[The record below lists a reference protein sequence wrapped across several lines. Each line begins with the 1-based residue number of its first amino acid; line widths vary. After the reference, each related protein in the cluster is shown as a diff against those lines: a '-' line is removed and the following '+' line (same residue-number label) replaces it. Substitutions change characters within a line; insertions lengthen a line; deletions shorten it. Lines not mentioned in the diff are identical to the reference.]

1 MTDTDTQARMT
12 GRRTRPRRIAP
23 GIALIEALVGILIFA
38 MGVLGIVGL
47 QAAMTKAQTSGK
59 FRGDA
64 SYLANGLIGA
74 MWADDVTNNLS
85 KYATAGCATYSP
97 CSDWSA
103 KVAGALPGGS
113 ADIAV
118 DAARNVTVTIQWTV
132 PNEGTHSY
140 TTSASLQ
147 P

>member
-1 MTDTDTQARMT
+1 MTALNIK
-12 GRRTRPRRIAP
+12 GRRAPARRASS
-23 GIALIEALVGILIFA
+23 GIVLIEALVGILIFA

-47 QAAMTKAQTSGK
+47 QAAMTKAQTSSK

-64 SYLANGLIGA
+64 SYLASGLFGT
-74 MWADDVTNNLS
+74 MWADDIAVNLS
-85 KYATAGCATYSP
+85 KYTTAGCASYGP
-97 CSDWSA
+97 CNDWST
-103 KVAGALPGGS
+103 KVAAALPGGTT
-113 ADIAV
+113 AVTV